1 MLRALFLYL
10 STAKWARW
18 IVTNWGFARR
28 TAKRFVAGDTIQE
41 ALEVVVALNAR
52 VHFTTLDHL
61 GENVTNAEEA
71 LRGTDTYIEILQLL
85 SGGNAASGVSLKL
98 TQLGLGLDFDLCL
111 SNLRCIVTRAEEFG
125 MFVRIDME
133 DSPTVDRTLQIFQT
147 LRDEGLTNI
156 GMVIQAY
163 LYRSEDDVRNLLQN
177 GSRIRLCKGAYKEP
191 AEVAF
196 PKKDDVDKN
205 FDLLT
210 SLMIS
215 HAFQSGSEPVSKDGT
230 QPPITAI
237 ATHDEERILFACS
250 YAEEVGLQKS
260 ALEFQML
267 YGIRSD
273 LQQSLVDQGYPVRV
287 YVPYGTE
294 WYPYYMRR
302 LAERPANLWF
312 FISNY
317 FRGSTA

>member
-1 MLRALFLYL
+1 MLRVFFLYL

-18 IVTNWGFARR
+18 IITNWGFARR
-28 TAKRFVAGDTIQE
+28 SAKRFVAGDTIQE
-41 ALEVVVALNAR
+41 ALEVVQALNAR
-52 VHFTTLDHL
+52 AHFTTLDHL

-71 LRGTDTYIEILQLL
+71 LRGTDAYIEILQLL
-85 SGGNAASGVSLKL
+85 SETKAASGVSLKL
-98 TQLGLGLDFDLCL
+98 TQLGLGLDYELCL

-133 DSPTVDRTLQIFQT
+133 DSPTVDRTLQIYQA
-147 LRDEGLTNI
+147 LRDEGLKNV

-163 LYRSEDDVRNLLQN
+163 LYRSEEDVRNLLQI
-177 GSRIRLCKGAYKEP
+177 GTRIRLCKGAYKEP
-191 AEVAF
+191 TDVAF

-215 HAFQSGSEPVSKDGT
+215 CA
-230 QPPITAI
+230 
-237 ATHDEERILFACS
+237 
-250 YAEEVGLQKS
+250 YAEKVGLQKS

-273 LQQSLVDQGYPVRV
+273 IQLSLVDQGYPVRV
-287 YVPYGTE
+287 YVAYGIE
-294 WYPYYMRR
+294 WYPFFMRR

-317 FRGSTA
+317 FRGSTP

>member
-1 MLRALFLYL
+1 MLRAILLYL
-10 STAKWARW
+10 SSARW
-18 IVTNWGFARR
+18 SRSLVTNWGFARR

-41 ALEVVVALNAR
+41 ALGTVKGLNSR
-52 VHFTTLDHL
+52 EHFTTLDHL

-71 LRGTDTYIEILQLL
+71 LRGTDAYIEILQLL
-85 SGGNAASGVSLKL
+85 NRAKAASGVSLKL
-98 TQLGLGLDFDLCL
+98 SQLGLGLDFDLCL
-111 SNLRCIVTRAEEFG
+111 SNIRCIVTRAEEFG

-133 DSPTVDRTLQIFQT
+133 DSPTVDRTLQIYQT
-147 LRDEGLTNI
+147 LRNEGLINT
-156 GMVIQAY
+156 GVVIQAY
-163 LYRSEDDVRNLLQN
+163 LFRSEEDVRNLLQN
-177 GSRIRLCKGAYKEP
+177 DTRIRLCKGAYKEP
-191 AEVAF
+191 ANIAF
-196 PKKDDVDKN
+196 PKKEDVDKN

-215 HAFQSGSEPVSKDGT
+215 HSFQSGSDPNSEDGM

-237 ATHDEERILFACS
+237 ATHDEARIEYACAC
-250 YAEEVGLQKS
+250 AEEIGLQKS
-260 ALEFQML
+260 TLEFQML

-273 LQQSLVDQGYPVRV
+273 LQQSLVDQGYPIRV

-312 FISNY
+312 FISN
-317 FRGSTA
+317 FVKGSGT

>member
-1 MLRALFLYL
+1 
-10 STAKWARW
+10 
-18 IVTNWGFARR
+18 
-28 TAKRFVAGDTIQE
+28 
-41 ALEVVVALNAR
+41 
-52 VHFTTLDHL
+52 
-61 GENVTNAEEA
+61 
-71 LRGTDTYIEILQLL
+71 
-85 SGGNAASGVSLKL
+85 
-98 TQLGLGLDFDLCL
+98 
-111 SNLRCIVTRAEEFG
+111 
-125 MFVRIDME
+125 
-133 DSPTVDRTLQIFQT
+133 
-147 LRDEGLTNI
+147 
-156 GMVIQAY
+156 MVIQAY
-163 LYRSEDDVRNLLQN
+163 LYRSEVDVQNLLQN
-177 GSRIRLCKGAYKEP
+177 GTRIRLCKGAYKEP

-230 QPPITAI
+230 EPPITAI

-267 YGIRSD
+267 HGIRSD

-317 FRGSTA
+317 FRGSSA

>member
-1 MLRALFLYL
+1 MDD
-10 STAKWARW
+10 S
-18 IVTNWGFARR
+18 
-28 TAKRFVAGDTIQE
+28 
-41 ALEVVVALNAR
+41 
-52 VHFTTLDHL
+52 
-61 GENVTNAEEA
+61 
-71 LRGTDTYIEILQLL
+71 YIEILQLL
-85 SGGNAASGVSLKL
+85 SKAEAASGVSLKL

-111 SNLRCIVTRAEEFG
+111 SNLRCIVTRAEEFDI
-125 MFVRIDME
+125 FVRIDME
-133 DSPTVDRTLQIFQT
+133 DSSTVDPTIQIYRTL
-147 LRDEGLTNI
+147 RNEGLTNV

-163 LYRSEDDVRNLLQN
+163 LYRSEEDVQNLLQI
-177 GSRIRLCKGAYKEP
+177 GTRIRLCKGAYKEP

-215 HAFQSGSEPVSKDGT
+215 HAFQSGSEPVSEDGR
-230 QPPITAI
+230 QPPPTAI
-237 ATHDEERILFACS
+237 GTHDEGRIKFACA
-250 YAEEVGLQKS
+250 YAEEIGLQKS

-267 YGIRSD
+267 HGIRSD
-273 LQQSLVDQGYPVRV
+273 LQKSLIDQGYPVRL

-317 FRGSTA
+317 FRGASP

>member
-1 MLRALFLYL
+1 MLRVLFLYL

-18 IVTNWGFARR
+18 IITNWGFARR
-28 TAKRFVAGDTIQE
+28 SAKRFVAGDTIQE
-41 ALEVVVALNAR
+41 ALEVVQALNAR
-52 VHFTTLDHL
+52 AHFTTLDHL

-71 LRGTDTYIEILQLL
+71 LRGTDAYIEILQLL
-85 SGGNAASGVSLKL
+85 SETKAASGVSLKL
-98 TQLGLGLDFDLCL
+98 TQLGLGLDYELCL

-133 DSPTVDRTLQIFQT
+133 DSPTVDRTVQIYQA
-147 LRDEGLTNI
+147 LRDEGLKNV

-163 LYRSEDDVRNLLQN
+163 PTD
-177 GSRIRLCKGAYKEP
+177 
-191 AEVAF
+191 VAF

-215 HAFQSGSEPVSKDGT
+215 YAYQSGSEPVSIDGT
-230 QPPITAI
+230 QPPIAAI
-237 ATHDEERILFACS
+237 ATHDEDRIKFACA
-250 YAEEVGLQKS
+250 YAEKVGLQKS

-273 LQQSLVDQGYPVRV
+273 IQQSLVDQGYPVRV
-287 YVPYGTE
+287 YVAYGIE
-294 WYPYYMRR
+294 WYPFFMRR

-317 FRGSTA
+317 FRGSTP

>member
-1 MLRALFLYL
+1 MLRVLFLYL

-18 IVTNWGFARR
+18 IITNWGFARR
-28 TAKRFVAGDTIQE
+28 SAKRFVAGDTIQE
-41 ALEVVVALNAR
+41 ALEVVQALNAR
-52 VHFTTLDHL
+52 AHFTTLDHL

-71 LRGTDTYIEILQLL
+71 LRGTDAYIEILQLL
-85 SGGNAASGVSLKL
+85 SETKAASGVSLKL
-98 TQLGLGLDFDLCL
+98 TQLGLGLDYELCL

-133 DSPTVDRTLQIFQT
+133 DSPTVDRTLQIYQA
-147 LRDEGLTNI
+147 LRDEGLKNV

-163 LYRSEDDVRNLLQN
+163 LYRSEEDVRNLLQI
-177 GSRIRLCKGAYKEP
+177 GTRIRLCKGAYKEP
-191 AEVAF
+191 TDVAF

-215 HAFQSGSEPVSKDGT
+215 YAYQSGSEPVSKGGT
-230 QPPITAI
+230 QPPIAAI
-237 ATHDEERILFACS
+237 ATHDEERIKFACA
-250 YAEEVGLQKS
+250 YAEKVGLQKS

-273 LQQSLVDQGYPVRV
+273 IQLSLVDQGYPVRV
-287 YVPYGTE
+287 YVAYGIE
-294 WYPYYMRR
+294 WYPFFMRR

-317 FRGSTA
+317 FRGSTP